1 MRWMGA
7 FFGLAALWSGS
18 ASAGDNAPLGADW
31 NLRGRL
37 IVATDFSAH
46 GAQLSLPAMFQPTDW
61 RLGAVHGASL
71 SRGLPPAMQAVP
83 RSLAPR
89 LAAASAHASLGFQL
103 AAVRADPELAFHIGF
118 AFEPETPVENPFGE
132 LHDQGFASRAGRAA
146 GRRAG
151 SRSVTAVSQ
160 FAMIAGMSFDL
171 AGQQT
176 FDLGYRYVNF
186 LGGRA
191 ETALSGQM
199 PANFLRG
206 RADGHEI
213 RAGLRY
219 VLR

>member
-1 MRWMGA
+1 MRLLGA
-7 FFGLAALWSGS
+7 FFGLAALWSGG
-18 ASAGDNAPLGADW
+18 ASAGEGASLGADW

-37 IVATDFSAH
+37 LVETDFSAR
-46 GAQLSLPAMFQPTDW
+46 ATQLSWPIMFQSPDW
-61 RLGAVHGASL
+61 RLGAVHSTSL
-71 SRGLPPAMQAVP
+71 SRAAVP
-83 RSLAPR
+83 AAEAAARSFAPR

-103 AAVRADPELAFHIGF
+103 AAVRADPDLAFQIGF
-118 AFEPETPVENPFGE
+118 AFEPEMASETPFGE
-132 LHDQGFASRAGRAA
+132 LHDPGFTSRPGRATA
-146 GRRAG
+146 RRAG

-171 AGQQT
+171 AGQQI

-186 LGGRA
+186 IGARPEA
-191 ETALSGQM
+191 AHSGQM
-199 PANFLRG
+199 PTNFLRG

>member
-1 MRWMGA
+1 MRWLGA
-7 FFGLAALWSGS
+7 VFGLAALWSGG
-18 ASAGDNAPLGADW
+18 ACAGDGASLGADW

-37 IVATDFSAH
+37 LVETDFSAR
-46 GAQLSLPAMFQPTDW
+46 ATQLSWPVMFQSTQW
-61 RLGAVHGASL
+61 RLGAAQSTSL
-71 SRGLPPAMQAVP
+71 SRASMPATEAAA
-83 RSLAPR
+83 RSFAPR

-103 AAVRADPELAFHIGF
+103 AAVRADPDLAFQIGL
-118 AFEPETPVENPFGE
+118 AFEPETPSENPFGE
-132 LHDQGFASRAGRAA
+132 LQDQGFTSRAGRATA
-146 GRRAG
+146 RRAG

-186 LGGRA
+186 IGARPEA
-191 ETALSGQM
+191 AHSGQM
-199 PANFLRG
+199 PTNFLRG

>member
-7 FFGLAALWSGS
+7 FFGLAALWSGGACAGEN
-18 ASAGDNAPLGADW
+18 ASLGSDW

-37 IVATDFSAH
+37 LVETDFSAR
-46 GAQLSLPAMFQPTDW
+46 GAQLSLPVTFQSMEW
-61 RLGAVHGASL
+61 RLGAAQSASL
-71 SRGLPPAMQAVP
+71 SRASMPATQVVP
-83 RSLAPR
+83 RSFAPR
-89 LAAASAHASLGFQL
+89 LAAASAHVSLGFQL
-103 AAVRADPELAFHIGF
+103 AAVRADPDLAFQIGF
-118 AFEPETPVENPFGE
+118 AFEPETPAENPFGE
-132 LHDQGFASRAGRAA
+132 LQDQGFASRAGRATA
-146 GRRAG
+146 RRAG

-171 AGQQT
+171 AGQQK

-191 ETALSGQM
+191 EAVHFGQM

-219 VLR
+219 VLP